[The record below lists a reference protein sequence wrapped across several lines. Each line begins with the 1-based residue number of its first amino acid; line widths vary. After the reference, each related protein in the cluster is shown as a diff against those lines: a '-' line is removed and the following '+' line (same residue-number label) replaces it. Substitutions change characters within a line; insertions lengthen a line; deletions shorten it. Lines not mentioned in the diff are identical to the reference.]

1 MLTRFVTR
9 QRPSF
14 PLAIGLVAVTAVA
27 VVVRTPFL
35 ADGIAA
41 SDTTVYL
48 RVAHDITLGLF
59 PSDLR
64 PPGYSLLLAFF
75 EGFGIDPV
83 DGAVGLQ
90 NLIGILLPG
99 ALVLLGRRFFSTP
112 AGLIAGFLA
121 AASPLM
127 TITEQL
133 ALADY
138 LFGVAL
144 FGATAL
150 LAESA
155 LRLRRG
161 ETPWRLLLA
170 SGLTFGLATMFRA
183 NGQLGFVVI
192 PVVVLLATRRW
203 RPAVRPIGVGIAGML
218 VLILPVALLNL
229 AFYGDLSVGTE
240 GGISL
245 YSRAVTTDRVPP
257 PKDSPDGELARRIYD
272 TAKPGPLA
280 GVESGRPTTA
290 LFDALVEAGKTE
302 AEASSI
308 MGALAKQAILNHP
321 GIYLDKTWEVLAKYR
336 SLYDPHTFGTDPERD
351 QISTTRNYIE
361 AIEPDR
367 RSVPGDSAATTA
379 LWHVAQALTR
389 GAYIIT
395 LGGLLILALLF
406 LGEARKRLAASV
418 FIVVVLVAAVGG
430 SLTGVFSPRYDAML
444 APFVWF
450 LLGATV
456 VLMVE
461 VLAGLLARPCRSAGR
476 SLIRTGRRAATASA
490 GLSAAAAKVVYRGAS
505 ACTRRASQ
513 AVAAVGSGIAGTS
526 QLIGSRL
533 SGVGRAPGPPAEP
546 GTHSAGPPR
555 LTRAGYGLV
564 TAAILA
570 PFSATHLAGPLTL
583 GRVAALVFAALLSA
597 DLWQERPVRFHL
609 DGPALLLVVAY
620 VGLSAWILLSSRTV
634 GCNCDGKAG
643 GFFEF
648 AFIGLLSLVAIGCE
662 PRLRRPAMVAML
674 GGLLI
679 ASALAL
685 AGVGSINS
693 GTIDLTQTGGR
704 LSGTYGNANEL
715 GFAMALGIPIA
726 LAYRSGRTWA
736 GRIAFAGSLVVLGA
750 ALILTYSRGAV
761 IAAAVGILALA
772 LWEVRGSRRRIL
784 VVLGGAAACALAGAA
799 LYSSFEQE
807 RENVSFESVPTALK
821 PLGQRDLSGWDSR
834 PMGPIPDG
842 PSRLANQ
849 PAAIAVRSD
858 RAGEGA
864 SFRWGEARRGEP
876 YTLRFR
882 ARSDGGRLPF
892 SFAIG
897 DSGQPGGRSL
907 ASAELGPRWRSFS
920 VPWRPRLQAPH
931 ATLYLW
937 QRGGPSTFSFADVH
951 VLAGAEGE
959 RHLIAIP
966 SKLRGSLYSQLTLVA
981 NREERR
987 YVHSRLDAAHLA
999 LDAFVENPFAG
1010 IGWATFPTYSA
1021 AHLHYGQLAAHDQ
1034 YLSFAA
1040 ELGIL
1045 GVLLLGMMLVG
1056 MAMGAARA
1064 PADPTSGAAIGV
1076 VVTAA
1081 AGMVFVE
1088 ALPVPQLSISIALAA
1103 AVLCAPRLRSLG

>member
-9 QRPSF
+9 RRPSL
-14 PLAIGLVAVTAVA
+14 PLAIGLAAVTVVA
-27 VVVRTPFL
+27 VVVRTPFF
-35 ADGIAA
+35 ADGVAA

-75 EGFGIDPV
+75 EGFGINPV

-161 ETPWRLLLA
+161 EMPWRLLLA

-203 RPAVRPIGVGIAGML
+203 RPALRPIGVGIAGML
-218 VLILPVALLNL
+218 VPILPVVLLNL

-257 PKDSPDGELARRIYD
+257 PKDSPYGELARRIYN

-290 LFDALVEAGKTE
+290 LFDALLEEGKTE

-308 MGALAKQAILNHP
+308 MGALAKQAILDHP
-321 GIYLDKTWEVLAKYR
+321 GIYLEKTWEVLANYR
-336 SLYDPHTFGTDPERD
+336 SLYDPHTFGSDPERD

-367 RSVPGDSAATTA
+367 SSVPGDADATTA
-379 LWHVAQALTR
+379 LWHIAQALTR

-395 LGGLLILALLF
+395 LGGLLALALLF

-418 FIVVVLVAAVGG
+418 FIVVVLAGAVGG

-450 LLGATV
+450 LLGATL

-461 VLAGLLARPCRSAGR
+461 VLARLLARPSRSAGR
-476 SLIRTGRRAATASA
+476 SLVRAGRRAAAASA
-490 GLSAAAAKVVYRGAS
+490 IRGVAAAKVVNRGAK
-505 ACTRRASQ
+505 
-513 AVAAVGSGIAGTS
+513 AG
-526 QLIGSRL
+526 
-533 SGVGRAPGPPAEP
+533 VERAPGPPARS
-546 GTHSAGPPR
+546 GTHSAGRAR
-555 LTRAGYGLV
+555 LTRARYGLV
-564 TAAILA
+564 TAALLA

-583 GRVAALVFAALLSA
+583 GRLIALVFAALLSA
-597 DLWQERPVRFHL
+597 DLWQERPARFHL
-609 DGPALLLVVAY
+609 DRPALLLVVAY

-674 GGLLI
+674 GGLLM
-679 ASALAL
+679 AAALAL
-685 AGVGSINS
+685 AGAGSINS

-761 IAAAVGILALA
+761 IAAAVGVLALA
-772 LWEVRGSRRRIL
+772 LWEARASRRRIL
-784 VVLGGAAACALAGAA
+784 VVLGGAAACALVGAA
-799 LYSSFEQE
+799 LYSSFERE
-807 RENVSFESVPTALK
+807 RENVSFESVPTALR

-834 PMGPIPDG
+834 PMGPIPAG

-864 SFRWGEARRGEP
+864 SFRWGEARPGEP

-882 ARSDGGRLPF
+882 ARSEARGLPF
-892 SFAIG
+892 SFALG
-897 DSGQPGGRSL
+897 DPGQPGGRDL

-920 VPWRPRLQAPH
+920 LSWRPRLRAPH

-937 QRGGPSTFSFADVH
+937 QRGGPSTFSVADVRL
-951 VLAGAEGE
+951 LAGPGTEGE

-966 SKLRGSLYSQLTLVA
+966 SRLRGSLYSQLILVA

-999 LDAFVENPFAG
+999 LDAFAENPFAG

-1021 AHLHYGQLAAHDQ
+1021 AHLDYGQLAAHDQ

-1045 GVLLLGMMLVG
+1045 GVLLLGVMLAG

-1064 PADPTSGAAIGV
+1064 PGDPTSVAALGV
-1076 VVTAA
+1076 LVTAV

-1103 AVLCAPRLRSLG
+1103 AVLCAPRLRSPG